1 MYRKDCF
8 GRKFFDQGYKG
19 PRFAFTA
26 GSRTWRK
33 LRIAR
38 SFQNGPAVNSF
49 GTPVGGREVAVQVNS
64 IYIAA
69 DPKRHAVGI
78 GTKYERDVFKGLLKA
93 PKRTTQKER
102 CLRFLPVDSRN
113 DKQTASSRTGDIAK
127 RRSKDRATVFRERK
141 KKRGTH
147 LKQSTGR

>member
-1 MYRKDCF
+1 MYRKNRF
-8 GRKFFDQGYKG
+8 RRKFFDQGYKG
-19 PRFAFTA
+19 PCFAFTA

-38 SFQNGPAVNSF
+38 GFQNRPAIDRI
-49 GTPVGGREVAVQVNS
+49 GAPIGGRKVAVQVNS

-127 RRSKDRATVFRERK
+127 RRSKDRATVFSERK
-141 KKRGTH
+141 KERGTH

>member
-1 MYRKDCF
+1 MYRKNRF
-8 GRKFFDQGYKG
+8 RRKFFDQGYKG
-19 PRFAFTA
+19 PRFAFAT
-26 GSRTWRK
+26 GCGPRRK

-49 GTPVGGREVAVQVNS
+49 GTPIGGRKVAVQINS

-78 GTKYERDVFKGLLKA
+78 GTKYERDVFKRLLKA

-102 CLRFLPVDSRN
+102 RLGFLPVDSCN
-113 DKQTASSRTGDIAK
+113 DKQPTSPCTRNIAK
-127 RRSKDRATVFRERK
+127 RRSEDRVTVFSERK
-141 KKRGTH
+141 KERGTH

>member
-1 MYRKDCF
+1 MHRKDSF
-8 GRKFFDQGYKG
+8 GRELFNQGHERPCFAFATGCG
-19 PRFAFTA
+19 PR
-26 GSRTWRK
+26 RK

-49 GTPVGGREVAVQVNS
+49 GIPVGGREVAVQVNS

-69 DPKRHAVGI
+69 GPKRHAVGI

-127 RRSKDRATVFRERK
+127 RRSKDRATVFSERK
-141 KKRGTH
+141 KERGTH